1 MKWADLLR
9 LACRNLAHTGIRAW
23 LCLLAVCIGMTSVST
38 VFSVGAAAQQGIAQ
52 EIDRIGISGLAF
64 YSKQPFELQQEL
76 LEAVKSVQTVSA
88 AMPMSLLSGDVRLRN
103 RRSSAGI
110 LGIDA
115 ALGQIFHL
123 EVLYGALPSQAQVA
137 NREKIAVI
145 DAELARS
152 VYHRENIVGKQI
164 YLTVSDITDAFT
176 ICAVISSQSANLS
189 AVLGSVL
196 PCVVYVPYT
205 ALEGMTSAAAPDKI
219 TVAVDGEDVAQT
231 AAQIQQVLQPAP
243 DQHFIFIRKSQ
254 SIFVKLYKNHR
265 RSYGAGQWH
274 RGDLHGGRG
283 DRRHEYDGRIGR
295 RPYAG
300 DRDLPGAG
308 SAQAGHFIAVSDGI
322 GDPVR
327 CRRALRNG
335 REPAAA
341 GADRRRDE
349 AHGGEPAVRLRRQL
363 WLRRG
368 LRRFVRDP
376 AGIPCGKA
384 GSDPGHPPQP
394 INSPEESDHK
404 NRTAKTAGRGSVKR
418 E

>member
-1 MKWADLLR
+1 MKWTDLLR

-76 LEAVKSVQTVSA
+76 LDAVKSVQTVSA

-137 NREKIAVI
+137 NREKLAVI

-164 YLTVSDITDAFT
+164 SLTVSDITDAFT

-231 AAQIQQVLQPAP
+231 AAQIQQVLQR
-243 DQHFIFIRKSQ
+243 QT
-254 SIFVKLYKNHR
+254 SISFLYENLNQYLSSFTKIT
-265 RSYGAGQWH
+265 GAVTALVSG
-274 RGDLHGGRG
+274 
-283 DRRHEYDGRIGR
+283 
-295 RPYAG
+295 
-300 DRDLPGAG
+300 
-308 SAQAGHFIAVSDGI
+308 IAAISMVVGGI
-322 GDPVR
+322 GVMNTMVASVDAR
-327 CRRALRNG
+327 MQEIGIYRALGARKRDILLLFLTESVILCVAG
-335 REPAAA
+335 GLCGMGVSQLLLALIGAVMKLTAASLRSGYGVSFGCAAA
-341 GADRRRDE
+341 CGVLF
-349 AHGGEPAVRLRRQL
+349 GILPAYRAARL
-363 WLRRG
+363 
-368 LRRFVRDP
+368 DP
-376 AGIPCGKA
+376 IQAIRH
-384 GSDPGHPPQP
+384 S
-394 INSPEESDHK
+394 
-404 NRTAKTAGRGSVKR
+404 R
-418 E
+418 